1 MIHPEKIEPKIGFDK
16 IREMISAKCGT
27 EYGRHRV
34 EEESFSTSWREI
46 ELRLNLT
53 DEMRLIQIFESSFPD
68 SGFIDCIPFLVP
80 LQAGYSHIDIVSLA
94 KLRDTLETLRKILNF
109 FKNTG
114 EGEYP
119 HLKKMS
125 EPIFTFPEVSRRI
138 DTILDRFGEI
148 RDNASDALFEIRR
161 SIREKEGTISRR
173 IQAILRR
180 AQEDGVVDE
189 EASVSLRDGRMLIP
203 VAVGNKKKIP
213 GFVYDESASGKTA
226 FVEPMEIV
234 ELNNQVRE
242 LHFAQQREILR
253 ILTEFT
259 DFLRP
264 YLPDLIA
271 SAEYMGELDF
281 ISAKALV
288 ASRFAAGKPPPA
300 DTASHRGWAAQ

>member
-1 MIHPEKIEPKIGFDK
+1 M
-16 IREMISAKCGT
+16 
-27 EYGRHRV
+27 
-34 EEESFSTSWREI
+34 
-46 ELRLNLT
+46 
-53 DEMRLIQIFESSFPD
+53 
-68 SGFIDCIPFLVP
+68 
-80 LQAGYSHIDIVSLA
+80 
-94 KLRDTLETLRKILNF
+94 
-109 FKNTG
+109 
-114 EGEYP
+114 
-119 HLKKMS
+119 
-125 EPIFTFPEVSRRI
+125 

-180 AQEDGVVDE
+180 AQEDGVVE
-189 EASVSLRDGRMLIP
+189 EDASVSLRDGRMLIP

-281 ISAKALV
+281 ISAKAMV
-288 ASRFAAGKPPPA
+288 ASRFAAG
-300 DTASHRGWAAQ
+300 